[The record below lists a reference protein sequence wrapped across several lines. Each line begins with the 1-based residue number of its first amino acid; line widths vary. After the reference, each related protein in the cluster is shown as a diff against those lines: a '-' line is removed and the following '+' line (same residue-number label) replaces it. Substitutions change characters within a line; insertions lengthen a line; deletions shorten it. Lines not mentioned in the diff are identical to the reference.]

1 MRGLFFSC
9 LLLLCSLSV
18 IGQESIRFDY
28 NKQDLGGVKEGDV
41 IEVVFSYE
49 NVSGKEIVITD
60 VIPQCGCT
68 VADFDSTVLLPHDK
82 SDITLFFDSKNK
94 QGLQRK
100 TVSVLLKNGERY
112 VLVIVANVVFAN
124 D

>member
-1 MRGLFFSC
+1 MKGLFLFVVMFFSFFTY
-9 LLLLCSLSV
+9 
-18 IGQESIRFDY
+18 GQESLKFEVL
-28 NKQDLGGVKEGDV
+28 KQDLGELKEGQ
-41 IEVVFSYE
+41 IKEVSFYYE
-49 NVSGKEIVITD
+49 NVSNNSLLLED

-68 VADFDSTVLLPHDK
+68 VASFDDKLLLPGEEAI
-82 SDITLFFDSKNK
+82 ITLSFDSKNK

-112 VLVIVANVVFAN
+112 VLVITANVLL